1 MYADL
6 IAALTSA
13 TLPEW
18 IAVSSGIASVWCSR
32 QENVW
37 VYPLGLINTIIYTW
51 LSFVSHLPGEAAV
64 NFYYTIMSIYGWYCW
79 LQRNEQNEKRLHISY
94 SSKRFWAVQ
103 SLFFAGTYLVLYFS
117 LVYLKENFF
126 DGAIP
131 WADALASAA
140 AFTGMWLM
148 TQKKVESWYWWLLTN
163 VTAVPLYYTKGLA
176 LTSIYYLVLTGLAL
190 SGLFKWK
197 KLAMQS

>member
-1 MYADL
+1 LYSDL

-18 IAVSSGIASVWCSR
+18 AAVISGIASVWCSR
-32 QENVW
+32 QENIW
-37 VYPLGLINTIIYTW
+37 VYPLGLINTTIYTW
-51 LSFVSHLPGEAAV
+51 LSIAAHLPGEAVV

-79 LQRNEQNEKRLHISY
+79 LQRNEKNERRLFISY
-94 SSKRFWAVQ
+94 SSTRFWVAQ
-103 SLFFAGTYLVLYFS
+103 LLFFSATYLALYVS
-117 LVYLKENFF
+117 LIYLKENFF
-126 DGAIP
+126 EGAIP

-163 VTAVPLYYTKGLA
+163 VTAIPLYYTKGLA

-190 SGLFKWK
+190 SGLRKWK
-197 KLAMQS
+197 KLAVQS